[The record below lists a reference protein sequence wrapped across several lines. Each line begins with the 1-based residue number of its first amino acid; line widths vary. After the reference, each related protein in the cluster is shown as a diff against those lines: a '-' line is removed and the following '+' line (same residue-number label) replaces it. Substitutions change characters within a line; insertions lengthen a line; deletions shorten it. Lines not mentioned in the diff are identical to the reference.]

1 MKRNFTK
8 IVAFVLAMITLLALA
23 PMMAVNAAPPKMV
36 KIGKEPW
43 EIAICKFPAGSV
55 STGNYHWY
63 SQSNPT
69 EHPGDVPV
77 IGDSIFVFCL
87 DQELASASGM
97 QATENPNPLTW
108 FDDTTRCGVQYILE
122 NGLRNDENGKP
133 LHPSNLTWQQ
143 AYVATQSALRYWL
156 GYRGVINSN
165 PPEYFSQQTAV
176 PGQETAFNYSRWL
189 FDEAVKYADNPP
201 ILAVTLSPMNFI
213 ESGGYYRATVAV
225 DKQSCESWMVVND
238 NLPSGSTI
246 SPQSGTTNGN
256 ITVSIPVSQMTES
269 KTYAIQVVGLSEKSP
284 TNLMWYGPYDP
295 VNQRTVGYIQKMS
308 NGSDTTTTGKT
319 PPSYGSLKIVKS
331 SEDGVVAGISFRV
344 TGEGMDTTVT
354 TGANGEIDISNLK
367 AGTYTVTETVPARYA
382 AQQSQTVTVVA
393 KGTTAVRFVNALKKF
408 RVTVTKQDGETTTA
422 QGSAKLGGAVYG
434 LYKDGTL
441 QDTYT
446 TDASGKFTTAYNI
459 CGNGWTLK
467 EITPSEGY
475 LLDPTVH
482 SIGSEATLYTVER
495 NTTTKTVTEKI
506 IKGCVAIIKHTD
518 DGSTQIETP
527 EVGATFELYLTS
539 AGSYDAAKSTE
550 RDMLVCD
557 ENGYAVSK
565 DLPYGVYTIHQRSGW
580 PGAEKIQDFTVFI
593 NENGKVYQYL
603 INNAPFFAKI
613 KIEKR
618 DVETGELI
626 TASGIGFQLKDP
638 NGNIITQHIEYPT
651 PTAIDTF
658 YTNDQGWLMLPQ
670 PLAISHGYQL
680 IEVQGPWG
688 YVLDSEP
695 VLFDVDGTETTI
707 TVVKNNSPQMGQ
719 IHVTKQGEVFSS
731 VTEQDGVY
739 QPVYETQGLADT
751 VLDVIALED
760 IILNGDLKAA
770 EGTVVDTLMTTKD
783 GATSKPLYLG
793 CYKIVERIAPHGM
806 VLSGEEVT
814 VELAYAEQ
822 TVEIVTSAASI
833 TNQRQKAVLQLTKQ
847 MEQDTEFV
855 IGNNGE
861 ILAVSFGLFAA
872 ENMVAADGSIIP
884 QDGLLETAWANA
896 QEQIA
901 FLTDLPASSKAYVR
915 ELTTDG
921 QYQLSTEQ
929 YPVNFEY
936 AGQNTAVV
944 RIAVNNGKPIANNI
958 LRGGLRIIK
967 TFEGKTTPVSGVP
980 FTITGETVAGKK
992 VTIEVVTDQ
1001 NGEIIIEGLPSGEY
1015 KVLELGSDLTT
1026 GYVLSDEE
1034 TAVII
1039 PDEIAEMRI
1048 HNYLIQGAVRLRKVD
1063 AATGAP
1069 LPGAEF
1075 ALTTPAGNDLGI
1087 FTTDDKGEIC
1097 VEGLLYGVGYKW
1109 VEVKAPVGYLLNAT
1123 EIYFD
1128 ITASGVTIELT
1139 ATNEQIPTI
1148 PDNPHTGDNAMWP
1161 YLVVLCV
1168 AAAGAT
1174 AMLVTTRRK
1183 NKAKKGE

>member
-1 MKRNFTK
+1 MD
-8 IVAFVLAMITLLALA
+8 
-23 PMMAVNAAPPKMV
+23 
-36 KIGKEPW
+36 E
-43 EIAICKFPAGSV
+43 
-55 STGNYHWY
+55 ST
-63 SQSNPT
+63 S
-69 EHPGDVPV
+69 
-77 IGDSIFVFCL
+77 
-87 DQELASASGM
+87 
-97 QATENPNPLTW
+97 
-108 FDDTTRCGVQYILE
+108 
-122 NGLRNDENGKP
+122 
-133 LHPSNLTWQQ
+133 
-143 AYVATQSALRYWL
+143 
-156 GYRGVINSN
+156 RG
-165 PPEYFSQQTAV
+165 T
-176 PGQETAFNYSRWL
+176 
-189 FDEAVKYADNPP
+189 
-201 ILAVTLSPMNFI
+201 
-213 ESGGYYRATVAV
+213 
-225 DKQSCESWMVVND
+225 
-238 NLPSGSTI
+238 
-246 SPQSGTTNGN
+246 
-256 ITVSIPVSQMTES
+256 
-269 KTYAIQVVGLSEKSP
+269 
-284 TNLMWYGPYDP
+284 
-295 VNQRTVGYIQKMS
+295 
-308 NGSDTTTTGKT
+308 T

-344 TGEGMDTTVT
+344 TGDGVDTTVT
-354 TGANGEIDISNLK
+354 TGANGEIEIPGLK
-367 AGTYTVTETVPARYA
+367 AGTYTVTETVPTRYA

-393 KGTTAVRFVNALKKF
+393 SQTATVRFVNSLKKF
-408 RVTVTKQDGETTTA
+408 RVTITKQDSETTTA
-422 QGSAKLGGAVYG
+422 QGDAKLGGAVYG
-434 LYKDGTL
+434 LFKDGVL
-441 QDTYT
+441 QETYT
-446 TDASGKFTTAYNI
+446 TDASSQFTTSYYP
-459 CGNGWTLK
+459 CGSGWTLK

-475 LLDPTVH
+475 LLDPTLH
-482 SIGSEATLYTVER
+482 TIGSEATLYTVER
-495 NTTTKTVTEKI
+495 NTTTKTVTEQV
-506 IKGCVAIIKHTD
+506 IKGRVAIIKHTD

-527 EVGATFELYLTS
+527 EEGAEFELFLKS
-539 AGSYDAAKSTE
+539 AGSYAAAKPTE
-550 RDMLVCD
+550 RDVLVCD
-557 ENGYAVSK
+557 ENGYSISK
-565 DLPYGVYTIHQRSGW
+565 DLPYGVYTIHQRFGW
-580 PGAEKIQDFTVFI
+580 SGAEKIQDFTVYI
-593 NENGKVYQYL
+593 SENGKVYRYL

-613 KIEKR
+613 RLEKR
-618 DVETGELI
+618 DSETGELI
-626 TASGIGFQLKDP
+626 TASGIGFQIKDP
-638 NGNIITQHIEYPT
+638 NGDIIAQHIEYPT
-651 PTAIDTF
+651 PTDIDTF

-707 TVVKNNSPQMGQ
+707 TVVKNNAPQMGQ
-719 IHVTKQGEVFSS
+719 IHVTKQGEVFAS
-731 VTEQDGVY
+731 VMEQEGKY
-739 QPVYETQGLADT
+739 QPHYETQGLAGAIFDI
-751 VLDVIALED
+751 VAAED
-760 IILNGDLKAA
+760 IILNADTKATA
-770 EGTVVDTLMTTKD
+770 GTVVDTLMTTKD

-793 CYKIVERIAPHGM
+793 RYKIVERIAPHGM
-806 VLSGEEVT
+806 VLSGEEVM
-814 VELAYAEQ
+814 VELAYAGQ
-822 TVEIVTSAASI
+822 TVEIVTSAAII

-1015 KVLELGSDLTT
+1015 KVLELGSVLTT

-1048 HNYLIQGAVRLRKVD
+1048 HNYLIRGAVRLRKVD
-1063 AATGAP
+1063 AAAGAP

-1075 ALTTPAGNDLGI
+1075 ALTDPAGNNLGI
-1087 FTTDDKGEIC
+1087 FITDDQGEIC
-1097 VEGLLYGVGYKW
+1097 VEALLYGVGYKW
-1109 VEVKAPVGYLLNAT
+1109 VEVKAPAGYLLNAA

-1128 ITASGVTIELT
+1128 ITANGVTIELT
-1139 ATNEQIPTI
+1139 ATNEAIPTI
-1148 PDNPHTGDNAMWP
+1148 PDNPNTGDNTMWP

-1168 AAAGAT
+1168 TAAGVT

-1183 NKAKKGE
+1183 SKAKKGE